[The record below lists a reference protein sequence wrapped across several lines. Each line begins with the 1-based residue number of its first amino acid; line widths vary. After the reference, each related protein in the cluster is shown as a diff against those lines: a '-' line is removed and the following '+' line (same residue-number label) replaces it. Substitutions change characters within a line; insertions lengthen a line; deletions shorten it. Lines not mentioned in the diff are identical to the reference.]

1 MKRFYSCR
9 EFAEMHGIKE
19 GTAQRWCLNTTLPQG
34 QRQNLPPVVCR
45 KVGKQWFIDQA
56 ATETLH
62 VAKFGNSLTK
72 ANAK

>member
-1 MKRFYSCR
+1 MKRFLSCR
-9 EFAEMHGIKE
+9 EFAAEYGVQE
-19 GTAQRWCLNTTLPQG
+19 STAQRWCLNTVLPQD
-34 QRQNLPPVVCR
+34 QKQNLPPVVCR
-45 KVGKQWFIDQA
+45 KVGKSWFIDAA